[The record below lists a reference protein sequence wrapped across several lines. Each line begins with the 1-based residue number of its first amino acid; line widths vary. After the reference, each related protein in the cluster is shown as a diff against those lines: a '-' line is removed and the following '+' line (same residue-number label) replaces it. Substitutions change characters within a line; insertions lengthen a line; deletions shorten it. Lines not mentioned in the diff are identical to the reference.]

1 MPVGDAASVADRRGR
16 VIDLHSHLLPGVD
29 DGSPSLDNSLRVL
42 ERFVGEGIA
51 EVACTPH
58 LNATDAR
65 VAPVEVHRRLLA
77 ELRYAAGNAIR
88 LHEGFEI
95 MLDQPGCDLRLPGL
109 ALGGSRAVLV
119 EFPRNALPDG
129 ATGELLRIRTSGLI
143 PVVAHPERYRGI
155 SIDKLH
161 IWRDVGAVIQGDG
174 MMLLSSGQMAEMSR
188 AMLRAGVFDILASDN
203 HGDRR
208 SLATV
213 RLWLKEMGADSQGRL
228 LTEENPRRLLRNEM
242 LERVPPLPS
251 QTGLWQ
257 RLRALF
263 TRR

>member
-1 MPVGDAASVADRRGR
+1 

-29 DGSPSLDNSLRVL
+29 DGSPSLENSLRVL
-42 ERFVGEGIA
+42 QRFAGEGIT

-58 LNATDAR
+58 LNATDAEA
-65 VAPVEVHRRLLA
+65 APVEAHRQLLA
-77 ELRYAAGNAIR
+77 ELRRAVGERIT

-109 ALGGSRAVLV
+109 SLGGSRAVLV
-119 EFPRNALPDG
+119 EFPRSALPDG

-155 SIDKLH
+155 SIDRLH
-161 IWRDVGAVIQGDG
+161 VWRDVGAVIQGDG

-213 RLWLKEMGADSQGRL
+213 RLWLREMGAESQGRL
-228 LTEENPRRLLRNEM
+228 LTEVNPRRLLRGEP
-242 LERVPPLPS
+242 LQAVPPLTAR
-251 QTGLWQ
+251 TGFWQ
-257 RLRALF
+257 KVRGLFARGTSAASPARAQGE
-263 TRR
+263 